1 MKILIKGCEEQSVMS
16 KDKLRFSEVKSMQ
29 TVVRTYPTPT
39 RYNCDPDCY
48 KILDKLLRDGWK
60 VIMCNKIGNDLEYIL
75 EKD

>member
-1 MKILIKGCEEQSVMS
+1 
-16 KDKLRFSEVKSMQ
+16 MQ

-39 RYNCDPDCY
+39 RYNCNPDCC